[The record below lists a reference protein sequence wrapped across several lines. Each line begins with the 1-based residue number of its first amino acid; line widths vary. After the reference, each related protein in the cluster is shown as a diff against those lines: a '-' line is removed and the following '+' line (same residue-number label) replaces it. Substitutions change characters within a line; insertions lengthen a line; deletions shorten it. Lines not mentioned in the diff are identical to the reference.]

1 MEEPYADEFGDD
13 DELFEEILAE
23 GAASDI
29 PASSRDAGAEA
40 GAGSAGAVQPEGN
53 AEHAG
58 TTNSNQADKGKGP
71 QRGIPA
77 AYYEELSI
85 AGTFEERPKP
95 SGRGGPVSSGR
106 GGWSGRGGHGMTG
119 PQPAA
124 GGRGLGHVVGP
135 RGPCIRPMLPAG
147 PVPGAHRPP
156 PGMRHLPNGM
166 LVPLHMQMQMQAR
179 AMGTMGLMGPPVA
192 SAQLMMHGN
201 SGGVLGRDG
210 REVGPRCRG
219 FGGSGGPG
227 AVMMLQGLAAAAG
240 RSSRTPVMPPPPPPP
255 GAARL
260 LGVRGRG
267 GPPGPP
273 IGLPGRSPG
282 PLPGHGAGP
291 RQVLLA
297 ATGSGAGGAIPAM
310 ELLRRQMLQAVATG
324 GVSGPILANM
334 AAAGLA
340 NPAIAYMVRAMQQ
353 QQQGQGQGQQQRQ
366 QQEQQPPQQQ
376 AGDGDLSKGDMP
388 DLRSGLSA
396 ATAATAEATRLGAPG
411 GSEDAEDQAGTERV
425 PGPDGLDLDMPSIFP
440 AELLNI
446 GARAPRRSGEDE
458 KGAGAADGGS
468 SGAGIAF
475 SSQDLGGHQHP
486 LAPPPSLRHLK
497 HSENLPP
504 HLRASAFGD
513 GPHLQQQQQHQ
524 QDSQQ
529 YRNQPNYRHPLP
541 QQPINQ
547 KRSGGER
554 GDAAG
559 WESEA
564 QQLQP
569 PPHKRQMIINPPAL
583 RVNGQL
589 QGSHLQS
596 RRQRSFFQEQQQLL
610 SIPSAFADAGQADS
624 AEANVQF
631 ADDNQGSDLEHQGVQ
646 SPSQTQL
653 QRQEPGPYAT
663 NLANGRSS
671 SDIVAEAGPTS
682 GWVGVQ
688 NEPWTW
694 RRWSG
699 EVELVG
705 GRGEADDGDM
715 AEAELVA
722 EGSLRHTEELLAD
735 AALADPLNPGQTTT
749 AVPGWGSRRPRAGQ
763 GPRSG
768 AFWPEPLDI
777 AVLEPARPEALIAG
791 SGTTMGAVSPTS
803 PPRPAAR
810 FGGASHKWV
819 REGAGVAPST
829 ATANAA
835 PSAPAA
841 TAPASDAVQP
851 AAPPPAVRAG
861 CFTASGAGTAAAT
874 ALQPP
879 SAVNSE
885 VLKKTEDAIA
895 LMKRV
900 IALEEARLKQQQQLK
915 RKKATG
921 NIKTS
926 KQSAGASASAGVTA
940 TSSPSITAAGSAP
953 GISELSLLPG
963 KRQRDDSTGGSS
975 RPAKTTTARIDT
987 RTGSGAGRA
996 APAHATPGAPSHS
1009 STSLNGTAQGGTR
1022 EELLGTYTFEDDG
1035 TGLYDET
1042 YEQHHQ
1048 HTSHVGAAG
1057 AGVDA
1062 IVSGQVGA
1070 STRTA
1075 VAGPGSTA
1083 AAAVATAAPLDVR
1096 KSGGGTGVQP
1106 YTQLQLSEQQ
1116 AAFDEADM
1124 GAYDDE
1130 DLLLSDDLPA
1140 ELDGDEHD
1148 GEMRL
1153 GMTGSGTAGTGMQAG
1168 GAVAASAGAAV
1179 NATAAKRGRD
1189 SGIEGGVQQP
1199 PAVQRQRIS

>member
-23 GAASDI
+23 GAASEV
-29 PASSRDAGAEA
+29 PASRDAGAEA
-40 GAGSAGAVQPEGN
+40 GAGSAGSVQPEGN
-53 AEHAG
+53 AEHTG

-95 SGRGGPVSSGR
+95 GGRGGVVSSGR
-106 GGWSGRGGHGMTG
+106 GGWSGRGGHGVTG
-119 PQPAA
+119 PQPTA
-124 GGRGLGHVVGP
+124 GGRGLGPVVGP
-135 RGPCIRPMLPAG
+135 RGPSSCIRPMLPGG

-179 AMGTMGLMGPPVA
+179 PMGPMGLMGPPVA

-201 SGGVLGRDG
+201 SGGVSGRDG

-240 RSSRTPVMPPPPPPP
+240 RPSRTPIMPPPPPPP
-255 GAARL
+255 GDARL
-260 LGVRGRG
+260 LGARVRG
-267 GPPGPP
+267 GPRGPP
-273 IGLPGRSPG
+273 IGLPGRPPG

-291 RQVLLA
+291 RQVMLA
-297 ATGSGAGGAIPAM
+297 ATGGGAGGAIPAM
-310 ELLRRQMLQAVATG
+310 ELLRQQMLQAVATG
-324 GVSGPILANM
+324 AVSGPILANM

-353 QQQGQGQGQQQRQ
+353 QQQQQQQGQQQRQ
-366 QQEQQPPQQQ
+366 QQEQQPQQQQ
-376 AGDGDLSKGDMP
+376 AADGDLSKGGMP

-396 ATAATAEATRLGAPG
+396 ATAAAAEATRLGAPG
-411 GSEDAEDQAGTERV
+411 GSEDSEDQAGRERV
-425 PGPDGLDLDMPSIFP
+425 PGPGGLDLDMPSIFP

-446 GARAPRRSGEDE
+446 GAGAPRRSGEDE
-458 KGAGAADGGS
+458 KGAAAADGGS
-468 SGAGIAF
+468 SGAGKPF
-475 SSQDLGGHQHP
+475 SSQDLGGQQHP
-486 LAPPPSLRHLK
+486 LSPPPSLRHLQ
-497 HSENLPP
+497 HPENLPP

-513 GPHLQQQQQHQ
+513 GPHLQHQQ

-547 KRSGGER
+547 KRSGDER

-564 QQLQP
+564 QQLQQ
-569 PPHKRQMIINPPAL
+569 PPHKRQMILNPPAL

-589 QGSHLQS
+589 QGSHLQA
-596 RRQRSFFQEQQQLL
+596 RRQLSFFQEQQQLL
-610 SIPSAFADAGQADS
+610 SISSAFADAGQAVG
-624 AEANVQF
+624 AEANAQF
-631 ADDNQGSDLEHQGVQ
+631 ADGNRGSDLEHQGVP
-646 SPSQTQL
+646 SPSQTQP
-653 QRQEPGPYAT
+653 QRQEPSLYAA

-671 SDIVAEAGPTS
+671 SDVVPEAGPTS
-682 GWVGVQ
+682 GWAEPQ

-705 GRGEADDGDM
+705 GRGEADDGDI

-722 EGSLRHTEELLAD
+722 AGSLRHTEELLAD

-749 AVPGWGSRRPRAGQ
+749 AAPGWESRRPRAGQ

-768 AFWPEPLDI
+768 AFWHEPLDI
-777 AVLEPARPEALIAG
+777 AVLEPSRTEALIA
-791 SGTTMGAVSPTS
+791 GAVSPTS

-810 FGGASHKWV
+810 LGGVSHKWV
-819 REGAGVAPST
+819 REGAGAAPST
-829 ATANAA
+829 ASANAA
-835 PSAPAA
+835 STAPAA
-841 TAPASDAVQP
+841 MAPASDAAQP
-851 AAPPPAVRAG
+851 AAPPPAARAA
-861 CFTASGAGTAAAT
+861 CFTASGAGMAAAT

-921 NIKTS
+921 NIKTA
-926 KQSAGASASAGVTA
+926 KQSAGASASAGVAA
-940 TSSPSITAAGSAP
+940 TSSPSLTAAGSAR
-953 GISELSLLPG
+953 GVSELSLLPQG
-963 KRQRDDSTGGSS
+963 KRQRDDSTGGSG
-975 RPAKTTTARIDT
+975 RPAKATTARVGT
-987 RTGSGAGRA
+987 GTGSGGGRA
-996 APAHATPGAPSHS
+996 TPAHATSGAPSHN
-1009 STSLNGTAQGGTR
+1009 STSLNGTAQRGTR
-1022 EELLGTYTFEDDG
+1022 EDLLETYAFEDDG
-1035 TGLYDET
+1035 TGLYDEA

-1048 HTSHVGAAG
+1048 HISQTGAAG

-1075 VAGPGSTA
+1075 VAGPGSTGP
-1083 AAAVATAAPLDVR
+1083 AAVAATATSVDAR
-1096 KSGGGTGVQP
+1096 KSGGGTVVQP
-1106 YTQLQLSEQQ
+1106 YTQLQLAEQQ
-1116 AAFDEADM
+1116 TAFDEADM
-1124 GAYDDE
+1124 GVYDDE

-1140 ELDGDEHD
+1140 ELDGDEQD
-1148 GEMRL
+1148 GEMRV
-1153 GMTGSGTAGTGMQAG
+1153 GVTGSGTAGSGTQSG
-1168 GAVAASAGAAV
+1168 GAVATSAGAAA
-1179 NATAAKRGRD
+1179 NTAAAKRGRD
-1189 SGIEGGVQQP
+1189 SGMEGGVQQL